1 MEKIT
6 EKLSNHESRLESL
19 EDYQKEQ
26 NGTMNRINEK
36 LDKLIWAIGGGM
48 FAILLLLV
56 KILVDLAG

>member
-1 MEKIT
+1 MEKII

-26 NGTMNRINEK
+26 NGTMNRINKK

>member
-36 LDKLIWAIGGGM
+36 LDELIWAIGGGM